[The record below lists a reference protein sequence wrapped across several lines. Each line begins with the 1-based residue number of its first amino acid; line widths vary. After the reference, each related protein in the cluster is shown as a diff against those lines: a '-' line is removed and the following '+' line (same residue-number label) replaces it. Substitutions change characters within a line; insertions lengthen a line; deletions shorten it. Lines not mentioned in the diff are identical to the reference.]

1 MFTWAGSNTVFG
13 VGRKTGSIV
22 VFVVTFTPAGEP
34 VYTPV
39 ARARPVFSSP
49 AIA

>member
-13 VGRKTGSIV
+13 VGRKTGSII
-22 VFVVTFTPAGEP
+22 VFVVTFTRTGEP

-39 ARARPVFSSP
+39 ARAQPVFAAP
-49 AIA
+49 ASA